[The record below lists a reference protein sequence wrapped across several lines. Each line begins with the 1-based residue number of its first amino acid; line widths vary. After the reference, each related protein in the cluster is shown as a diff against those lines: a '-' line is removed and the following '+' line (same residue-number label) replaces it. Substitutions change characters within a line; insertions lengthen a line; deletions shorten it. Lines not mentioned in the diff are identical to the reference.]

1 MQNQRTTRIE
11 TLYREL
17 AATFLSRETNHTSL
31 ITVTN
36 CILAPNL
43 STATILFTVLPE
55 EKSADAEAFVIRRM
69 GAFREYVKEHARLKR
84 VPFFNARIDHGD
96 KVRRM
101 IDDIPQD
108 S

>member
-1 MQNQRTTRIE
+1 MRTLRTARIE
-11 TLYREL
+11 ALYREL
-17 AATFLSRETNHTSL
+17 AATFLARETNHTSL

-55 EKSADAEAFVIRRM
+55 EKSVAAEAFVIRRM
-69 GAFREYVKEHARLKR
+69 GAFREYVMDHARLKR
-84 VPFFNARIDHGD
+84 VPFFSARIDHGD

-101 IDDIPQD
+101 IDDIPAGT
-108 S
+108 